1 MNGADG
7 TPRSVS
13 AALEGVSRWRADA
26 EARGKAEL
34 AEVDQE
40 IESLRTAIANLEQ
53 QIEALR
59 KSRDAAAKRDGRVGE
74 EETRRSYDAIFSALH
89 EQMDAVKAR
98 AAKVRDAEEARRQA
112 LAATFQDPELAK
124 LLADYQKMT
133 PEVIASIPESYR
145 PVVLAQHEANSAKLR
160 EHVERASASAPVVD
174 GPPVPVDV
182 VFAVDM
188 ADGQPQVIWVVVPVE
203 DAVHS
208 SWATRAEDAQ
218 TWLAAR
224 VVQGVHAACAAIG
237 IVGNPAFG
245 PHQGLLAL
253 EMDLAGA
260 SGAVAGVFE
269 EQIAKAIEGA
279 QELVGARITA
289 RPRQVL
295 ADHLL
300 PPEEPVEQEVVHA

>member
-1 MNGADG
+1 MQSADG

-13 AALEGVSRWRADA
+13 AALDEVSRWRTEA
-26 EARGKAEL
+26 EARGKAEV

-59 KSRDAAAKRDGRVGE
+59 KSRDAAAKREGRVSE
-74 EETRRSYDAIFSALH
+74 EAVRKSYDAIFSALH

-98 AAKVRDAEEARRQA
+98 AEKVRQVEDARKAA
-112 LAATFQDPELAK
+112 LAATFQDPALAK
-124 LLADYQKMT
+124 LLSDYQKMT
-133 PEVIASIPESYR
+133 PEVIAAIPESYR
-145 PVVLAQHEANSAKLR
+145 DGVLAQHQANSAKLR
-160 EHVERASASAPVVD
+160 EHVEKATAGASQVEAAPVT
-174 GPPVPVDV
+174 VDV

-208 SWATRAEDAQ
+208 AWAARAEDAQ
-218 TWLAAR
+218 SWLAAR
-224 VVQGVHAACAAIG
+224 VVQGVHAACAVIG
-237 IVGNPAFG
+237 IQGSPAFG

-253 EMDLAGA
+253 EMDLTGA
-260 SGAVAGVFE
+260 SGAVSGVFE
-269 EQIAKAIEGA
+269 EQIAKALAGA
-279 QELVGARITA
+279 QELAGARIVA

-300 PPEEPVEQEVVHA
+300 PPEEPQAQETVNA